1 MLLVLGVRTL
11 QALVCSFSLIVLGLR
26 VLLVRYYFLV
36 IFLFF
41 FFFFISF
48 CVHWLIAS

>member
-41 FFFFISF
+41 FSSLFLFVFTGS
-48 CVHWLIAS
+48 